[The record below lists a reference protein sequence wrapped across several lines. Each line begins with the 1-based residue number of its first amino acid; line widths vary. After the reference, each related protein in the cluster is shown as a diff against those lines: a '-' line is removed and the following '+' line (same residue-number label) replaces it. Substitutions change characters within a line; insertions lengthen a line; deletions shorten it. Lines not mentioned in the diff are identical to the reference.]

1 MSWFFVVDVFWFFSF
16 FFLGSDFEYFVR
28 YIHFNSRLYL
38 IAQNADIAASL
49 IRSVPI
55 VVIETVPELV

>member
-1 MSWFFVVDVFWFFSF
+1 MTSFFVVDVFGGFGF

-38 IAQNADIAASL
+38 IAQDVDMRCTPS
-49 IRSVPI
+49 
-55 VVIETVPELV
+55 